1 MFRCV
6 QLRRVWAALVF
17 VSTALSMGSA
27 AFAQD
32 AVTLS
37 GIITTRI
44 DGQPVA
50 GAVVTVVGALPAL
63 RATADATGR
72 YTISVP
78 RPADGRRVQIR
89 VEAPGLQ
96 PAVVDAPMNGGAG
109 TLDVALVIGF
119 SEQVTV
125 GSRAPG
131 AAAEKAVPVDVLSH
145 DQIAAS
151 GFAETAQVIA
161 SLVPS
166 FNFPRPSITDGT
178 DTVRPATLRGLGP
191 DQVLVLING
200 KRRHQSALVHLNGSV
215 GRGSTGVDLNAIP
228 VSAIDRI
235 EVLRDGAAAQ
245 YGSDAIAGVI
255 NIVLKDAISRPE
267 VTANFGVSKGTFAG
281 NRCASNGLS
290 CAEGDDI
297 SFTDG
302 GLADIG
308 GSWGLPLGSG
318 RLTVT
323 SEFRG
328 HNRTNRASADP
339 RDQIVA
345 GDAGNNAVAEP
356 NHRWGDPDTRDV
368 MTFAN
373 AALPLN
379 ASATRSL
386 YGFGG
391 YSRRTAN
398 SAGFYRRAL
407 DDVRNQP
414 AIYPLGF
421 LPEIQPAVVDVS
433 AAGGVRG
440 VFNRWNYDFSAGA
453 GHNSFSF
460 TIGNTLNASLGPSA
474 PPNKTTF
481 DAGTLMLNQLVTNAD
496 ISRPVAVKGLARP
509 VNVAFGAEARR
520 ENYRLLAGEPDSY
533 RDGGALNQAGR
544 PAAIGAQVFPGFR
557 PTNEVNESRGSV
569 AGYVDVEGAV
579 SRWLRIGGAGRAE
592 RYSDFGGTVDGKVTA
607 RVEPLP
613 GLIVRGS
620 FSTGFRAPSLGQSFF
635 SSTATNFLN
644 LGQGLVVPVESL
656 TLPVGSAAARAL
668 GASPL
673 KPETS
678 RNASGGIVITPV
690 KDLELAVDYYRITID
705 DRIVLS
711 GNFTA
716 PPIAALL
723 APFGANS
730 ARFFTNAI
738 DTRTNGVDA
747 IASYRVGLAS
757 AGDLRLRAAYNNNR
771 TRITGPITTP
781 PQLAA
786 FSAVLFDHIEQ
797 NRLECGQ
804 PRDNLRLGGNWQ
816 RGAFGINVDEARY
829 GTICS
834 FATQNPAEDQRFGAK
849 WLTDVEASVRRG
861 RYRLGAGVQ
870 NLFDVFP
877 DRNTTVNSF
886 NGIQTFP
893 SQSPFGFNGRALY
906 ARLGWTF

>member
-1 MFRCV
+1 MFRSV
-6 QLRRVWAALVF
+6 QLRRLWAACVF
-17 VSTALSMGSA
+17 VSIALSMDSA

-37 GIITTRI
+37 GTITTRI
-44 DGQPVA
+44 DGQPVP
-50 GAVVTVVGALPAL
+50 GAVVTVVDARPAIQ
-63 RATADATGR
+63 AIADASGR
-72 YTISVP
+72 YTLAIP
-78 RPADGRRVQIR
+78 RSAADGRRVQMR

-96 PAVVDAPMNGGAG
+96 PMVVDAPTTGSAG
-109 TLDVALVIGF
+109 TLDIALVIGF

-125 GSRAPG
+125 GSRASG
-131 AAAEKAVPVDVLSH
+131 AEIEKAVPVDVLSH

-151 GFAETAQVIA
+151 GFVETAQVIA

-191 DQVLVLING
+191 DQVLVLVNG

-255 NIVLKDAISRPE
+255 NIVLKDGVSRPE
-267 VTANFGVSKGTFAG
+267 VTSNFGVSKGTFAG
-281 NRCASNGLS
+281 NRCTANGLT
-290 CAEGDDI
+290 CAVGDDI
-297 SFTDG
+297 NFTDG
-302 GLADIG
+302 GLADVG
-308 GSWGLPLGSG
+308 GSWGMRLGSG
-318 RLTVT
+318 RLTVA

-345 GDAGNNAVAEP
+345 GDAGHNAVSEP

-373 AALPLN
+373 AAFPLN

-386 YGFGG
+386 YAFGG

-407 DDVRNQP
+407 DVRNQP

-421 LPEIQPAVVDVS
+421 LPEIQPTVVDVS
-433 AAGGVRG
+433 AAGGARG
-440 VFNRWNYDFSAGA
+440 MLSRWNYDFSVSA

-460 TIGNTLNASLGPSA
+460 TIGNSLNTSLGVSA

-481 DAGTLMLNQLVTNAD
+481 DAGMLLLNQLVANAD
-496 ISRPVAVKGLARP
+496 ISRPVAVKGFAGP

-520 ENYRLLAGEPDSY
+520 ETYRIRAGEPDSY
-533 RDGGALNQAGR
+533 RDGGALNQAGD

-557 PTNEVNESRGSV
+557 PTNEVDESRGSV
-569 AGYVDVEGAV
+569 AGYVDVEGTV
-579 SRWLRIGGAGRAE
+579 TRWLRVGGAGRAE
-592 RYSDFGGTVDGKVTA
+592 HYTDFGGTLDGKLTA
-607 RVEPLP
+607 RVAPLR
-613 GLIVRGS
+613 GVILRGS
-620 FSTGFRAPSLGQSFF
+620 ISTGFRAPSLGQSFF

-644 LGQGLVVPVESL
+644 LGQGLVPVESL
-656 TLPVGSAAARAL
+656 TLPVASAAARAL
-668 GASPL
+668 GASAL

-678 RNASGGIVITPV
+678 RNAGAGVVITPAR
-690 KDLELAVDYYRITID
+690 DLDLAVDYYRITID

-723 APFGANS
+723 APFGANG

-747 IASYRVGLAS
+747 TASYRVRLAD
-757 AGDLRLRAAYNNNR
+757 AGDLRLRAAYNNTR
-771 TRITGPITTP
+771 TRVTGPIATP

-816 RGAFGINVDEARY
+816 RGAFGVSVDEARY
-829 GTICS
+829 GSVCS
-834 FATQNPAEDQRFGAK
+834 FATQNPAQDQHFGAK
-849 WLTDVEASVRRG
+849 WLTDVEASLRRG
-861 RYRLGAGVQ
+861 RARLAAGVQ

-877 DRNTTVNSF
+877 DRNATVNSF

-893 SQSPFGFNGRALY
+893 SQSPFGMNGRALY
-906 ARLGWTF
+906 ARLAWTF